1 MSSFPSPFATNVQQ
15 EPSFEE
21 ELCGACPKLTYE
33 QRVYGFISCC
43 GFGYLLSF
51 LGTMVLFSPAPRDEK
66 IRNFAAL
73 YIIGNAIALS
83 ATLFLIGPRRQ
94 CQKMFDK
101 TRRIST
107 IVWLCTLVLTFV
119 LAVAGVDAGLV
130 MLMLLVQISASIWY
144 SASYIPYGRRMIIK
158 IFQSTCFQPCPKA
171 CDPCIKIA
179 T

>member
-1 MSSFPSPFATNVQQ
+1 MSFIGTLLLFGNTSTN
-15 EPSFEE
+15 
-21 ELCGACPKLTYE
+21 
-33 QRVYGFISCC
+33 
-43 GFGYLLSF
+43 
-51 LGTMVLFSPAPRDEK
+51 EK

-73 YIIGNAIALS
+73 YIFGNFIAIS
-83 ATLFLIGPRRQ
+83 ATLFLIGPKRQ

-107 IVWLCTLVLTFV
+107 IVWLSTLLITFII
-119 LAVAGVDAGLV
+119 AVAGVDAGWV
-130 MLMLLVQISASIWY
+130 VFMLLIQICASIWY

-158 IFQSTCFQPCPKA
+158 IFQSTCFKPCELRTRSLLLTLCSAGPAA